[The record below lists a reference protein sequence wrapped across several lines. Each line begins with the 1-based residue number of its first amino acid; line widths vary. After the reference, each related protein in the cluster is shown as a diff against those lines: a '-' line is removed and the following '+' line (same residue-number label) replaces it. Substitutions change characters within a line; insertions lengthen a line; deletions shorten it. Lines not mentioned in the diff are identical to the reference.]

1 MTLPPARPAANLT
14 LEQVAQLLDTGHAQP
29 LLPGHFPV
37 PVLIEGEW
45 WHLPDRRPGAS
56 YELAPAPVA
65 ALFAHQHARLR
76 AAREASGTPGP
87 GP

>member
-1 MTLPPARPAANLT
+1 MTLPPANLT
-14 LEQVAQLLDTGHAQP
+14 PDQVAQLLDAGHAQP

-45 WHLPDRRPGAS
+45 WHLPDRRPAAS
-56 YELAPAPVA
+56 REVAPPIA
-65 ALFAHQHARLR
+65 AMFGRQHARLS